1 MFEELID
8 EETRQMLSELKNVI
22 LFILIIID
30 LVFIFLSTIY
40 SFSFKVE
47 NLFADY
53 DFLVCLLLFIDI
65 AYDYYNYKG
74 SLKEFLIDDKNI
86 LSLIS
91 LFPFDLLFRYFSIF
105 RLFKFVRIIKIVRI
119 YNLKDDV
126 DSFIYFIQHHLFK
139 LLFIVLIIYTG
150 IASVLLI
157 VLDDSIHTV
166 GDAIWF
172 MVVTASSVG
181 YGDIVPTSPIGKSLA
196 ILTILMGII
205 FVAILTAYLSAIY
218 NIDQE
223 EKTRNA
229 FSKHVK
235 ILKTRNDSMKSEISK
250 LNDKLNKLEED
261 NRNLNTQLD
270 AVQEKLDKILDKM
283 DE

>member
-1 MFEELID
+1 MFEEVID
-8 EETRQMLSELKNVI
+8 KETMQMLGELKSVV
-22 LFILIIID
+22 LFILIVID

-40 SFSFKVE
+40 SFNFKVE

-65 AYDYYNYKG
+65 SYDYYNYKG

-86 LSLIS
+86 LALIS

-126 DSFIYFIQHHLFK
+126 GSFIYFIQHHLFK
-139 LLFIVLIIYTG
+139 LLLMVLIIYTT

-157 VLDDSIHTV
+157 VLDDSISTV
-166 GDAIWF
+166 GDAVWF
-172 MVVTASSVG
+172 MIVTASTVG
-181 YGDIVPTSPIGKSLA
+181 YGDVVPMSPIGKSLA
-196 ILTILMGII
+196 ILTIFMGII

-223 EKTRNA
+223 ERTRKTV
-229 FSKHVK
+229 SKHVK
-235 ILKTRNDSMKSEISK
+235 IIRARNDLMEEEISK
-250 LNDKLNKLEED
+250 INDRLNKLEDD
-261 NRNLNTQLD
+261 NKNFNTQLD
-270 AVQEKLDKILDKM
+270 SMQEKLDKILEKM